1 MESLVMPND
10 VPVGSRLN
18 ADRRDLLDLSLRNP
32 LLNYR
37 PRSRGL
43 EIVGGETPPDPF
55 RILVR
60 EGRAMTFLHD
70 PSAPEDPDPALKPEL
85 AEPDSAAEI
94 VSEPELQSLPAEPS
108 SPPASPPLDLEPPAG
123 LSDSTLPEKLNSAA
137 SPQPETPPPTPAL
150 DHEAE
155 PSARPDSDPLPPPV
169 TGQNS
174 STSSDPHKLQTAFS
188 ATRLESRLLAVYL
201 AARTSIEE
209 QGVNTLFLAQGM
221 LSWTEA
227 DAPQKRLN
235 APLILI
241 PVELARTNAR
251 DRFRLRHDGEDLG
264 VNLSLAERLKAEF
277 QIALPEMPDAD
288 DLEVSAYF
296 DAVAEAVKGRPHWEV
311 RREAIALGFFSF
323 GKFLMYMDLDEQ
335 SWPEEARP
343 GEHPVLKA
351 LLGDGFQEAATE
363 VGEDEPIDSFFQPR
377 EVRQVVDA
385 DSTQM
390 LALLDADRGRN
401 LVIQGP
407 PGTGKSQTITNL
419 IAEAVGKG
427 KKVLFVAEKMA
438 ALEVVK
444 RRLDAAGLGGAC
456 LELHSHKTKKKGV
469 LDELRRTLDLPRP
482 RLGSIDDDL
491 RLLEEVRDRL
501 NAYSNAVNAPIAS
514 SGIAPN
520 EAIGEFLTLREGN
533 QAPVAPPRPELPAML
548 TWTGFDFKRRL
559 DLVEQLQSRL
569 AQSGVPRDHPFFGS
583 RRTVILASEEEQ
595 LRGLLDQ
602 ARRATERLREAAS
615 RLAGQLGFD
624 PPEGPDRVAILLRA
638 ARWAEME
645 TLRTGA
651 DLRTEDWESRAR
663 DIADLLE
670 NGSTLAELHQRHDA
684 TVIPEAWDQDLLETR
699 HDLNVSGRK
708 WWRFV
713 SPTYWRASRRVAMLC
728 RGTPP
733 RGLDERLALIDAIM
747 AARRSRESVRRHEP
761 LAARLFGPQWGGE
774 RSNWGDLAAVAH
786 SIVSL
791 HEDIKEGLAPPAVVD
806 LLSGRPNL
814 SGLQP
819 LAAAVDEA
827 LEARYAAI
835 RPLFAFLDLDEP
847 VRFGPGKFDHLGLPE
862 QAAVLELWATRAG
875 ELRGLTAWNFQ
886 VNGCKNEGL
895 NEVVALA
902 EGWPEARLHLAHTFR
917 RWWYETLLEQAY
929 RERPALAGFEGTSQ
943 DQTVAKFRELDRL
956 ALLHAQAR
964 LAHDHWQGLPRK
976 GGGGQLAVL
985 RREFEKKSRHIPVRQ
1000 LMVRAGNAVQ
1010 AIKPVFMMSPMSV
1023 ASYLPQGAVQFDLVV
1038 FDEASQ
1044 VRPVDALGALLRGR
1058 TAVVVG
1064 DSRQLPPT
1072 NFFDRLTGGAD
1083 DGEDDEALHDV
1094 ESILGLFVSQGAPQ
1108 RMLRWHY
1115 RSRHESLI
1123 AVSNHEFYDNR
1134 LVVFPSPDAG
1144 RSESGLVFRHLPQ
1157 THYDRGRTR
1166 TNPGEAEQVAQAVL
1180 AFARDQLARPESS
1193 RQTLGV
1199 AAFSVAQM
1207 QAIIDQV
1214 ERLRREDPS
1223 CEEFFATGTVE
1234 PFFVKNLENVQGD
1247 ERDVIY
1253 ISVGYGRTADGNL
1266 AMNFGP
1272 LNNEGGERRLNVL
1285 ITRARRRCEVFTNLT
1300 AGDIDLAR
1308 TSARGVRALKTFFTY
1323 AQTGTLDGGEARGA
1337 ESASPFEHAVK
1348 GALAAA
1354 GHRVQERVG
1363 SSGFRL
1369 EMGVLDPARPNHYLL
1384 GVACDGPIYQSARSA
1399 RDRDRLR
1406 QQVLEN
1412 LGWKLHRIWSAAWF
1426 RDPEGE
1432 LLRVR
1437 SAISAAQSDP
1447 TPDPIASQLQTQ
1459 SPLSEV
1465 GPPVGEAPS
1474 SNGEGPRPAEP
1485 REAGAALAWN
1495 ATENPIRDSA
1505 AVSAY
1510 RTATLELDLGER
1522 EFHEVPPRR
1531 MASWIVKVVEIE
1543 GPILATETARRLT
1556 EAAGIKRI
1564 GTRIQAAFDLALEL
1578 AIKRGSLRREGDFLW
1593 PATLSQPLVRDR
1605 SALPTA
1611 ARKLDLVAPEEII
1624 AAIERV
1630 VTDAFGMEPTEIATA
1645 ACRLFGFGRVS
1656 DEMRQR
1662 VDAIVDDMLQQNRLI
1677 KRGDHLLI
1685 PDPA

>member
-1 MESLVMPND
+1 MPND
-10 VPVGSRLN
+10 DPVGSRLN

-37 PRSRGL
+37 PRLRGL
-43 EIVGGETPPDPF
+43 EIVGESSPDVF

-60 EGRAMTFLHD
+60 EGRTMTFLHD
-70 PSAPEDPDPALKPEL
+70 PSAPEDPDPAQEHEQEQESKPPEAHL
-85 AEPDSAAEI
+85 A
-94 VSEPELQSLPAEPS
+94 SEPVPEPPGELTPEPAQEPS
-108 SPPASPPLDLEPPAG
+108 RDLRLMTPADEPVVPTEPEAPAS
-123 LSDSTLPEKLNSAA
+123 
-137 SPQPETPPPTPAL
+137 
-150 DHEAE
+150 E
-155 PSARPDSDPLPPPV
+155 PSTDLVIEPSPDLSSEPAPVLAPTFLP
-169 TGQNS
+169 T
-174 STSSDPHKLQTAFS
+174 STTDLKLQTALS
-188 ATRLESRLLAVYL
+188 APRLESRLLAIYL

-221 LSWTEA
+221 LSWYES

-235 APLILI
+235 APLILV
-241 PVELARTNAR
+241 PVELARTSAR
-251 DRFRLRHDGEDLG
+251 ERFRLRHDGEDLG

-277 QIALPEMPDAD
+277 QIVLPAMPDAD
-288 DLEVSAYF
+288 DLDVAAYF
-296 DAVAEAVKGRPHWEV
+296 SAVAEAVQDRPKWAVQPEV
-311 RREAIALGFFSF
+311 IALGFFSF
-323 GKFLMYMDLDEQ
+323 GKFLMYLDLDEQ

-343 GEHPVLKA
+343 AGHPILKA
-351 LLGDGFQEAATE
+351 LLGDGFQEPAAE
-363 VGEDEPIDSFFQPR
+363 VGEDESIDRWFDPR
-377 EVRQVVDA
+377 ENRQVVDA

-419 IAEAVGKG
+419 IAEAAGKG

-469 LDELRRTLDLPRP
+469 LDELRRTLELTRP
-482 RLGSIDDDL
+482 RLGPIDDDL
-491 RLLEEVRDRL
+491 RMLTEVRDRL
-501 NAYSNAVNAPIAS
+501 NAYSEAVNTPIAA
-514 SGIAPN
+514 SGVTPH
-520 EAIGEFLTLREGN
+520 EAFGEFLNLRDGSTP
-533 QAPVAPPRPELPAML
+533 AAVTVAPPRPDLPAML

-559 DLVEQLQSRL
+559 DLVEQLQARL
-569 AQSGVPRDHPFFGS
+569 AQAGVPRDHPFFGS
-583 RRTVILASEEEQ
+583 RRTMLLASEEEQ
-595 LRGLLDQ
+595 LRGLIDQ
-602 ARRATERLREAAS
+602 ARRTTDRVRDTAI

-624 PPEGPDRVAILLRA
+624 PPEGPDRLAILLRA
-638 ARWAEME
+638 AHWAGME
-645 TLRTGA
+645 ALRTGA
-651 DLRTEDWESRAR
+651 DLRTEDWGSRTRETEELLKDGQAL
-663 DIADLLE
+663 AD
-670 NGSTLAELHQRHDA
+670 LHQRHDES
-684 TVIPEAWDQDLLETR
+684 VIPEAWDQDLLETR
-699 HDLNVSGRK
+699 HDLNVSGRR

-713 SPTYWRASRRVAMLC
+713 SPTYWRAKRRVAMLC
-728 RGTPP
+728 RRTPP
-733 RGLDERLALIDAIM
+733 RGLEEQLALIDAIM
-747 AARRSRESVRRHEP
+747 AARRYRETVRRHEG
-761 LAARLFGPQWGGE
+761 LAARLFGPQWRGE
-774 RSNWGDLAAVAH
+774 RSNWADLATVART
-786 SIVSL
+786 IVEL
-791 HEDIKEGLAPPAVVD
+791 HADVREGLVPSTVVD
-806 LLSGRPNL
+806 LLATRPNL
-814 SGLQP
+814 QGLQA
-819 LAAAVDEA
+819 LTSAVEEA
-827 LEARYAAI
+827 LTARHAALQS
-835 RPLFAFLDLDEP
+835 LFTFLDFDETT
-847 VRFGPGKFDHLGLPE
+847 RFGPGGYDRLGL
-862 QAAVLELWATRAG
+862 QDQSALLALWASRTSD
-875 ELRGLTAWNFQ
+875 LRGLAAWNFQ
-886 VNGCKNEGL
+886 VNGCRNEGL
-895 NEVVALA
+895 DDVVALA
-902 EGWPEARLHLAHTFR
+902 DWWPEARLHLAPTFR
-917 RWWYETLLEQAY
+917 RWWYEGLLEQAY
-929 RERPALAGFEGTSQ
+929 RERPPLAGFEGTSQ
-943 DQTVAKFRELDRL
+943 DQAVAKFRELDRL
-956 ALLHAQAR
+956 ALRHAQAR

-1023 ASYLPQGAVQFDLVV
+1023 ASYLPPGALQFDLVV

-1058 TAVVVG
+1058 NAVVVG

-1072 NFFDRLTGGAD
+1072 NFFDRLTGGTD

-1166 TNPGEAEQVAQAVL
+1166 TNPGEAEEVARAVL

-1199 AAFSVAQM
+1199 AAFSVSQM
-1207 QAIIDQV
+1207 QAIIDQL
-1214 ERLRREDPS
+1214 ERLRREEPA

-1247 ERDVIY
+1247 ERDVIF

-1308 TSARGVRALKTFFTY
+1308 TSARGVQALKAFFTY
-1323 AQTGTLDGGEARGA
+1323 AQTGMLESVEATGA
-1337 ESASPFEHAVK
+1337 ESASSFERTVQ
-1348 GALAAA
+1348 GALTAA
-1354 GHRVQERVG
+1354 GHRVRERIG

-1369 EMGVLDPARPNHYLL
+1369 EMGVVDPDRPSHYQL
-1384 GVACDGPIYQSARSA
+1384 GIECDGPVYQSARSA

-1412 LGWKLHRIWSAAWF
+1412 LGWKLHRIWSTEWF

-1432 LLRVR
+1432 LSKAC
-1437 SAISAAQSDP
+1437 SAINAAQ
-1447 TPDPIASQLQTQ
+1447 TPPVVETPGPESPPQEASSEPKEADDPID
-1459 SPLSEV
+1459 
-1465 GPPVGEAPS
+1465 GE
-1474 SNGEGPRPAEP
+1474 
-1485 REAGAALAWN
+1485 L
-1495 ATENPIRDSA
+1495 IVDSA
-1505 AVSAY
+1505 AIPAY
-1510 RTATLELDLGER
+1510 QLAALDVKLGGQEL
-1522 EFHEVPPRR
+1522 HEVPPRR
-1531 MASWIVKVVEIE
+1531 MASWVIKVVQAE
-1543 GPILATETARRLT
+1543 GPILASEATRRLAD
-1556 EAAGIKRI
+1556 AAGVKRI
-1564 GTRIQAAFDLALEL
+1564 GTRIQAAFDLALDL
-1578 AIKRGSLRREGDFLW
+1578 SIRQGSLRREGDFLW
-1593 PATLSQPLVRDR
+1593 SAEMNLPPLRDR
-1605 SALPTA
+1605 SGLPTA
-1611 ARKLDLVAPEEII
+1611 ARKLDLIAPEEIGG
-1624 AAIERV
+1624 AVERV
-1630 VTDAFGMEPTEIATA
+1630 VAEALGMEPTEVASA
-1645 ACRLFGFGRVS
+1645 ACRLLGFPRVS

-1662 VDAIVDDMLQQNRLI
+1662 IDAIVEDLVRQNRLI
-1677 KRGDHLLI
+1677 KRGDHLLP